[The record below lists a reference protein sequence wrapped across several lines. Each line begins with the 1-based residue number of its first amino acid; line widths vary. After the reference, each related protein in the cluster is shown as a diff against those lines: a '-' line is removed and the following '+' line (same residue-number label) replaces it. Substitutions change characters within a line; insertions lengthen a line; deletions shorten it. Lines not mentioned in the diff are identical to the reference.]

1 LREHGLASQSVDRSR
16 GGIEHAIFGS
26 VRMPRDRSKP
36 IARII
41 KKTGKRLVSLRT
53 DTKQGASNAVHINA
67 QRGYFAGP
75 RAGV

>member
-1 LREHGLASQSVDRSR
+1 
-16 GGIEHAIFGS
+16 
-26 VRMPRDRSKP
+26 MPRDRSKP

-53 DTKQGASNAVHINA
+53 DAKQGVSNAVHINA